1 MTDKENP
8 FDELHAAFKQ
18 LEEKNQAPELENPDY
33 AALLEL
39 REAFDDGFKGSVLI
53 ERTMFA
59 LREYFKS
66 STLKEPMFLFEDNE
80 MSDESKKKVA
90 ELQKIFPD
98 VEGLEFRVIKISA
111 KDINDG
117 TLHGLVLWEK
127 VMPILPTSPNA
138 NILIDKLKDYPEATK
153 IVLEGW
159 FIDLPQA
166 IEEINHSG
174 AKTIRKF
181 GNLKENGEE

>member
-1 MTDKENP
+1 MKRYMTDKENP

-66 STLKEPMFLFEDNE
+66 STISFTTR
-80 MSDESKKKVA
+80 
-90 ELQKIFPD
+90 FPAP
-98 VEGLEFRVIKISA
+98 S
-111 KDINDG
+111 
-117 TLHGLVLWEK
+117 T
-127 VMPILPTSPNA
+127 ILAASSNR
-138 NILIDKLKDYPEATK
+138 
-153 IVLEGW
+153 GG
-159 FIDLPQA
+159 
-166 IEEINHSG
+166 S
-174 AKTIRKF
+174 
-181 GNLKENGEE
+181 